1 MIALRCGSRPGRA
14 QGSRVRTLKDIC
26 MRKTLVWIQL
36 LALAGFCCLGPRQ
49 AAALAVSKSA
59 SLYARD
65 MEFYYRNKNPE
76 VLPGILR
83 SFDAQGVLAQGE
95 KRLTAAAFLAEVLR
109 RDPSARQRI
118 LPPSK
123 TLSRDGR
130 RTLAWVAH
138 LARLD
143 DETALLEALLGP
155 EDAVLLGQIR
165 NSPAPLLRWDMYA
178 EKTVLQMYW
187 AAFLASGDDAYLDAI
202 IQAALRYARLKA
214 GGRQKEADFPV
225 SAAAAA
231 SLYELAPR
239 HEAVRARLEQ
249 VLKNL
254 AGPEAETLRL
264 ILRQQR

>member
-1 MIALRCGSRPGRA
+1 M
-14 QGSRVRTLKDIC
+14 T
-26 MRKTLVWIQL
+26 KTLVRISIFL
-36 LALAGFCCLGPRQ
+36 LAGLCCLEPRQ
-49 AAALAVSKSA
+49 ACALDISKSV

-65 MEFYYRNKNPE
+65 MEFYYQNKNPE

-95 KRLTAAAFLAEVLR
+95 KRLMAAAFLAEALR
-109 RDPSARQRI
+109 RDPAARQRI

-138 LARLD
+138 LAQLG
-143 DETALLEALLGP
+143 DEAALLADLLGP
-155 EDAVLLGQIR
+155 EDAVLLRQIR
-165 NSPAPLLRWDMYA
+165 NSPAPLPRWDIYA

-202 IQAALRYARLKA
+202 INAALRYARLNA
-214 GGRQKEADFPV
+214 GGRQNDPDFPV
-225 SAAAAA
+225 CASAAA

-239 HEAVRARLEQ
+239 HEAVRARLGQ
-249 VLKNL
+249 ALKNL
-254 AGPEAETLRL
+254 YGPEAETLRL
-264 ILRQQR
+264 ILRRQ